1 LTVVSPA
8 LHPVERGAAGAEE
21 HALDSVD
28 SLMVRMFALVS
39 EGLAAATE
47 AFLLGDRAIARDVVA
62 GDRDLDDLQLLVE
75 ELVERRLAHGR
86 PAEPREVRLLISILR
101 IAPELERSGDLIE
114 HIALRTP
121 QRLTDGLTPR
131 ARGLLADMGSLAST
145 LWSGA
150 ADAYVDRDP
159 ARVDQLRIQDD
170 ALDDLHVEFTAELAK
185 GETSIAEAIELGLIA
200 RFYERLGDHAVN
212 VARRIR
218 YLTDG

>member
-1 LTVVSPA
+1 MPSSTHYARVAPLGGDDE
-8 LHPVERGAAGAEE
+8 LEE
-21 HALDSVD
+21 IH
-28 SLMVRMFALVS
+28 SLMVRMFAHVS

-47 AFLLGDRAIARDVVA
+47 AFLGGDRAIARGVVA
-62 GDRDLDDLQLLVE
+62 ADRDVDDLQRSVE
-75 ELVERRLAHGR
+75 DLVERRLAG
-86 PAEPREVRLLISILR
+86 AEPADPGEVRLLISVLR

-131 ARGLLADMGSLAST
+131 ARGLLAEMGRVASSLW
-145 LWSGA
+145 LGA
-150 ADAYVDRDP
+150 ADAYIDRDP
-159 ARVDQLRIQDD
+159 DRVVELRQQDD
-170 ALDDLHVEFTAELAK
+170 ALDDLHVEFTSELAE
-185 GETSIAEAIELGLIA
+185 GETSTAEAVELGLIA